1 MYLMNPDLAFGRD
14 RMRERLRRAEMVRL
28 AREAGRREEAVGPSV
43 AVAGLSTLPA
53 PVECGP
59 CQEPVAA

>member
-1 MYLMNPDLAFGRD
+1 MYLMNPDLAVGRD
-14 RMRERLRRAEMVRL
+14 RMRDRLRRAEMVRL
-28 AREAGRREEAVGPSV
+28 GREAGRREEPVGPS
-43 AVAGLSTLPA
+43 AAMAELSTLPA